1 MRKHHS
7 QKKSLYGKN
16 FVILPIVFCVIIY
29 ALCALVIFPVTS
41 SFYRTAKLFFSDG
54 EKDFAK
60 EYVNIFVPVAETSV
74 PEISQA
80 PESSS
85 SAAPAPEKKPA
96 QEYVSISSFTFPSYE
111 NQFGELII
119 DDCQVNAKLFFGDS
133 NMVLRNGVGI
143 YSGSAIP
150 GYGKTILVAGHNN
163 TYFNG
168 LKYAKPGQ
176 IIRIRTNYGNYQYE
190 ITDTQVKD
198 QSDSTAYDFDAK
210 EENLILYTCY
220 PFDELGMTPNRFFV
234 YAKFVSG
241 PIIDKNS

>member
-1 MRKHHS
+1 
-7 QKKSLYGKN
+7 
-16 FVILPIVFCVIIY
+16 
-29 ALCALVIFPVTS
+29 
-41 SFYRTAKLFFSDG
+41 
-54 EKDFAK
+54 
-60 EYVNIFVPVAETSV
+60 
-74 PEISQA
+74 
-80 PESSS
+80 
-85 SAAPAPEKKPA
+85 
-96 QEYVSISSFTFPSYE
+96 
-111 NQFGELII
+111 
-119 DDCQVNAKLFFGDS
+119 
-133 NMVLRNGVGI
+133 MVLRNGVGI

>member
-1 MRKHHS
+1 M
-7 QKKSLYGKN
+7 
-16 FVILPIVFCVIIY
+16 
-29 ALCALVIFPVTS
+29 
-41 SFYRTAKLFFSDG
+41 
-54 EKDFAK
+54 
-60 EYVNIFVPVAETSV
+60 PVAETSV